1 MVMRITENM
10 KFNTSLASMANVQS
24 QYNSVME
31 KMASL
36 KRVNRISDDP
46 LGMIQLL
53 DYRQGQA
60 SIEQYQKNIDNSSA
74 WLSMT
79 ETKLTSAGD
88 LLSKARELAVGQG
101 TATATAETRRIAAD
115 NVKQLKE
122 EMLSLANSTYG
133 SRYLFAGSQMAVAPF
148 SATSQSASIDAPVAA
163 ASNSFDGTV
172 TASGAYTAD
181 TNKTYMV
188 EIVTGGT
195 LATATYQISADD
207 GKTWGS
213 ESNPADLATGTITL
227 GNGIALTFAGGVSDL
242 AVGDLFRIDAH
253 APGYYQGNGAD
264 LTTDIGR
271 GAIISYN
278 ISGTAAFGGGNGRI
292 DVFKVLDDLK
302 AALTTNDQAGIL
314 AQLDNLKAV
323 NDQVSLAASKVGA
336 TMNRMDIA
344 KGNLQD
350 LSMQLT
356 DLTSKTEGADVTS
369 LATKMAMQQLAL
381 QASYATA
388 SKIGSNTILDF
399 IR

>member
-133 SRYLFAGSQMAVAPF
+133 SRYLFAGSRMAVAPF